1 MKKNQKIVFVF
12 FVSTIFSVVF
22 FSFKKDKIEFIQPKG
37 FPKPLYD
44 FSKNPL
50 TDAGFKLGRKLF
62 YDPIL
67 SKDSSTSCN
76 SCHLQFSGFTH
87 VDHALS
93 HGIHGLK
100 GNRNS
105 PVLVNLAWQKF
116 FMLDGGVTNLE
127 LQPLAPLTNPVE
139 MDENMAHVVMKLNR
153 SHYYRSHF
161 QQAFGDS
168 LITGQHVLK
177 ALTQFLV
184 MLESYHSK
192 FDKVMNGEEKFSVEE
207 ENGFRFFKKNCAACH
222 INQTFTDG
230 AFHNIGLPYD
240 TELKDVG
247 RMKITKDK
255 RDSLKFKTPTLRNV
269 AASYP
274 YMHDGRFKNLDEVID
289 FYATDKSNNLA
300 VDKLLRRK
308 IIFKNNDK
316 KDLLAF
322 LKTLTD
328 KEFLNDLKF
337 RDWVN
342 E

>member
-1 MKKNQKIVFVF
+1 M
-12 FVSTIFSVVF
+12 IFS
-22 FSFKKDKIEFIQPKG
+22 SFKNSKIEFVQPKG

-44 FSKNPL
+44 LSKNPL

-76 SCHLQFSGFTH
+76 SCHLQYSGFTH
-87 VDHALS
+87 IDHALS

-105 PVLVNLAWQKF
+105 PVLVNLAWSKF

-127 LQPLAPLTNPVE
+127 LQPLGPITNPVE

-161 QQAFGDS
+161 GVVFGDS
-168 LITGQHVLK
+168 VVTGQHVLK
-177 ALTQFLV
+177 ALAQFLV
-184 MLESYHSK
+184 MLESYNSK
-192 FDKVMNGEEKFSVEE
+192 FDKVMRGEESFSAEE

-230 AFHNIGLPYD
+230 AFHNIGLTYD
-240 TELKDVG
+240 AELKDVG

-255 RDSLKFKTPTLRNV
+255 RDSLKFKTPTLRNI

-274 YMHDGRFKNLDEVID
+274 YMHDGRFKTLEEVID
-289 FYATDKSNNLA
+289 FYAEDKSKNEI
-300 VDKLLRRK
+300 VDKSLKRK

-316 KDLLAF
+316 KDLLTF

-328 KEFLNDLKF
+328 KEFLYDLKF